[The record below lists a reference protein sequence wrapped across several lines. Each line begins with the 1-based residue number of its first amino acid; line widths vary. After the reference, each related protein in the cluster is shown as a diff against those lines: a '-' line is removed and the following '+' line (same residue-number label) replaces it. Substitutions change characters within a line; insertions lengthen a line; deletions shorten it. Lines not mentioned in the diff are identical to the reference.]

1 VPVIDIE
8 ICRSGKK
15 DFCLDIGC
23 VPEHLQAAFMV
34 SPFYT
39 EQCVVCFVFFNGH
52 ASISSRD
59 SVVQWNVRCLG
70 VQLTDGKIAETKGK
84 KNC

>member
-1 VPVIDIE
+1 MLLGCSVQYAGQVPPSCVVDIEICRYVPVIDIE

-34 SPFYT
+34 SVLYVLSFLMSGRP
-39 EQCVVCFVFFNGH
+39 
-52 ASISSRD
+52 AD
-59 SVVQWNVRCLG
+59 
-70 VQLTDGKIAETKGK
+70 
-84 KNC
+84 

>member
-1 VPVIDIE
+1 MVDIEICRSGYFASSVIDIE

-34 SPFYT
+34 SVLYVLSFLMSGRP
-39 EQCVVCFVFFNGH
+39 
-52 ASISSRD
+52 AD
-59 SVVQWNVRCLG
+59 
-70 VQLTDGKIAETKGK
+70 
-84 KNC
+84 